1 MLDPEYLKHCADE
14 LDELFADLETSIL
27 EDIARRIVENKYQ
40 NTSTATHQLNR
51 AKALGLQY
59 DVMKK
64 KMAEIMKISEKK
76 VAEIITQA
84 SYGSVGED
92 NVIFKEAYEK
102 GIIHKFNYDEAGL
115 AKIILSGIESTNG
128 EIKNICK
135 TTAKT
140 AKKLLSDTLD
150 MTYLSVQSGAFSQQD
165 AVKLAVD
172 TIARRGISWIDYE
185 SGAHR
190 RVDTTIRTALRSG
203 VNQTACRCQDKN
215 FEDMGGNL
223 VEVTSHMGA
232 RPSHAQWQGRIY
244 WRKEKYKNYQNFEL
258 ATGYG
263 RGDGLGGWNCRHS
276 FFPYFEGLS
285 SKSFEHYRTGE
296 NKERYELDQEQ
307 RYNERMVR
315 EWKRR
320 STVNKAGKIDNSKE
334 ARKVREWEQRQR
346 NLLKAHPELKRN
358 YAREQAY
365 NTKGILQSDKK
376 ILDGLKIAVR
386 DVLAKPVKY
395 DQLPTDFKEQFVKGL
410 KKSDPLTKEILKQ
423 NVKRYNYRL
432 NKSRQHVNIGAN
444 SIVITK
450 SDMGSFVHE
459 VFHMIDIKNNITA
472 NGAFTSIYTDYQ
484 DLLKISGG
492 DIVGYLVNT
501 YPEHMMKNVKTGK
514 YVLNPLF
521 RGIDDILN
529 GLSNG
534 EIKMIYSHPKS
545 YWNDDTI
552 RKEAFAQ
559 YGKISYNN
567 DESVMDFLNT
577 LFPMFTNEVRDTLK
591 GMLK

>member
-1 MLDPEYLKHCADE
+1 MLEPEYLKHCADE
-14 LDELFADLETSIL
+14 LEELFANLETSIL

-59 DVMKK
+59 DAMKK

-102 GIIHKFNYDEAGL
+102 GIIQKFNYDEAGL

-185 SGAHR
+185 SGEHR

-232 RPSHAQWQGRIY
+232 RPSHAQWQGKIY
-244 WRKEKYKNYQNFEL
+244 WRKEKYKSYQNFEL

-263 RGDGLGGWNCRHS
+263 KGDGLGGWNCRHS

-307 RYNERMVR
+307 RYNERMIR

-320 STVNKAGKIDNSKE
+320 SAVNKAGMIDNSKE
-334 ARKVREWEQRQR
+334 ARKVKEWEQRQR

-358 YAREQAY
+358 YAREQIEKRKITSKEIMVRRNSNLYKGYESAVKKGDISSFVTFDTY
-365 NTKGILQSDKK
+365 KTIADRIEKELVGIKTKDGIIISGYKTHFIDRIIGQYEDSNEPIKGMRKGVSIEDAKDALLNGVVKEMPLRGNGKRSRRYITDKCFVTVNPNTKELIQ
-376 ILDGLKIAVR
+376 AT
-386 DVLAKPVKY
+386 P
-395 DQLPTDFKEQFVKGL
+395 
-410 KKSDPLTKEILKQ
+410 
-423 NVKRYNYRL
+423 KR
-432 NKSRQHVNIGAN
+432 
-444 SIVITK
+444 
-450 SDMGSFVHE
+450 
-459 VFHMIDIKNNITA
+459 
-472 NGAFTSIYTDYQ
+472 
-484 DLLKISGG
+484 
-492 DIVGYLVNT
+492 
-501 YPEHMMKNVKTGK
+501 
-514 YVLNPLF
+514 
-521 RGIDDILN
+521 
-529 GLSNG
+529 
-534 EIKMIYSHPKS
+534 
-545 YWNDDTI
+545 
-552 RKEAFAQ
+552 
-559 YGKISYNN
+559 
-567 DESVMDFLNT
+567 
-577 LFPMFTNEVRDTLK
+577 
-591 GMLK
+591 